1 MKLVSSAEMR
11 IMYDLSFSK
20 YGVPTIVLME
30 NSGKNI
36 ADEILN
42 IDMKLEAFTILCGTG
57 HNGGIGFVVA
67 RHLQNLGYKVVVF
80 VIGNPKNLSG
90 DSRINFDI
98 LRNLDI
104 QLENIS
110 DHNGVVKLEK
120 MIMKTGFVV
129 DAIHGVDEVRD
140 ITPVFESVI
149 NTVNASSNFTI
160 SSDVPTGIDGDSGWI
175 DKIAIKAN
183 KTVAL
188 ALPKY
193 GNIMFPGATYNGEL
207 VVKGIC
213 IPKKAV
219 MDMKLKNSIIVGDFA
234 RSIMPSRNRDSHK
247 GDYGKANVIAGS
259 SGLTGAAIL
268 TCRAALRSGLG
279 LLKLYIPES
288 LNILITTSVPEAVT
302 VPLQE
307 MRKGVIGINHINRI
321 IEDANQV
328 NVLAIGPGC
337 GNTSELSETIR
348 RVILEVEK
356 PVVIDADG
364 LNALA
369 KNVKWLSEKKATI
382 VLTPHPGEMAR
393 LSNYTTEEI
402 NARPIEIAR
411 EFAINSSVVLVLKGS
426 RTVVALPNGHVY
438 VNVNGNPGMA
448 TAGSGDVLTGII
460 TGLIGQGVDAE
471 NAAILGV
478 YLHGLS
484 GDHMAEIE
492 GEHGLLA
499 GDLVSGLTHALRDV
513 SQKSKKK

>member
-1 MKLVSSAEMR
+1 MKLVSTQEMR
-11 IMYDLSFSK
+11 AMYDLSSTK

-30 NSGKNI
+30 NSGKNVV
-36 ADEILN
+36 DEILEL
-42 IDMKLEAFTILCGTG
+42 DMDFKSATVLCGTG
-57 HNGGIGFVVA
+57 HDGGVGFVIA
-67 RHLQNLGYKVVVF
+67 RHLQNFGYKVVVF
-80 VIGNPKNLSG
+80 VVGNPKNLSG

-98 LRNLDI
+98 IRNLDI
-104 QLENIS
+104 QIENIS
-110 DHNGVVKLEK
+110 DQNGVVKLEK
-120 MIMKTGFVV
+120 MILKTGFVV
-129 DAIHGVDEVRD
+129 DSIYGMDESREINSVL
-140 ITPVFESVI
+140 ESVI
-149 NTVNASSNFTI
+149 NVVNENAKYVIASDI
-160 SSDVPTGIDGDSGWI
+160 PTGIDGDSGWI
-175 DKIAIKAN
+175 DNVAIKAN
-183 KTVAL
+183 RTVAL
-188 ALPKY
+188 GLPKH
-193 GNIMFPGATYNGEL
+193 GNILFPGATYNGD
-207 VVKGIC
+207 VIVKGIC

-219 MDMKLKNSIIVGDFA
+219 DDMKIKNSIILNDFA
-234 RSIMPSRNRDSHK
+234 KSLMPNREKDSHK

-307 MRKGVIGINHINRI
+307 MRKGVIGINHIHRI

-348 RVILEVEK
+348 RVLLEVEK
-356 PVVIDADG
+356 PIVIDADG

-369 KNVKWLSEKKATI
+369 KNVMWLSDKKGTV
-382 VLTPHPGEMAR
+382 VLTPHPGEMSR

-402 NARPIEIAR
+402 NLSPVEISR
-411 EFAINSSVVLVLKGS
+411 EFAMKWNVVLVLKGS
-426 RTVVALPNGHVY
+426 RTVVALPSGEVY
-438 VNVNGNPGMA
+438 ININGNPGMA

-460 TGLIGQGVDAE
+460 TGLIGQGVEPED
-471 NAAILGV
+471 AAILGV

-513 SQKSKKK
+513 TKKD